1 MPLAYGGPPV
11 RAVNVAQAI
20 VLIGHGS
27 PDPDW
32 AAPVEEV
39 ARTIQANQ
47 PACPVATAYLSGG
60 QASLDQALTQVT
72 QRGAREVTILACLLS
87 AGGRHVK
94 QDLPQLVAAAKHRW
108 PDIAITL
115 QPGALG
121 SEPVVLAALASAALA
136 SVRAT

>member
-1 MPLAYGGPPV
+1 
-11 RAVNVAQAI
+11 VAQAI

-39 ARTIQANQ
+39 ARTIQAKR
-47 PACPVATAYLSGG
+47 PDCPVATAYLSGG
-60 QASLDQALTQVT
+60 EASLDHALTQVT
-72 QRGAREVTILACLLS
+72 QRGAREVSILACLLS

-94 QDLPQLVAAAKHRW
+94 QDLPQLVASAKHRW
-108 PDIAITL
+108 PEVVLTL

-121 SEPVVLAALASAALA
+121 SDPVVLAALATAALT
-136 SVRAT
+136 SVGNI